1 MKLLHHIVLTFV
13 ILWTCNLTGQE
24 VIQKA
29 SRSDLRSYGK
39 EIKMVSVFG
48 EKATVTVR
56 GADVTEVKV
65 LLRPVSR
72 NSDREKAAADLK
84 YINYSVE
91 KEGDRLIIRNFFR
104 GNPGQIT
111 SNLSMDI
118 EIVMPHSVQAVIT
131 NLYGPVKISNIAL
144 VNATVSFGSLHL
156 TGISSESIIKA
167 RYSDMELEAVC
178 GKLEITSEKSDIN
191 VAALDAA
198 TVINC
203 SYGTAEL
210 ETAGPGPLIVRGY
223 RTTVNIMADEP
234 GKYQYNLRSAQ
245 GTIIM
250 PDGKQYRNQPV
261 EVTPLSPAGLIDVT
275 TSYCDITIAKK

>member
-1 MKLLHHIVLTFV
+1 MKLLHYIALTSV
-13 ILWTCNLTGQE
+13 MLWTFNLAGQE

-29 SRSDLRSYGK
+29 SGSDERSFGK
-39 EIKMVSVFG
+39 EIKAVSVFG
-48 EKATVTVR
+48 EKASVTVR
-56 GADVTEVKV
+56 GADVAEVKV

-72 NSDREKAAADLK
+72 NSDKGKAVADLK

-91 KEGDRLIIRNFFR
+91 KEGDRLIIRNSFR

-111 SNLSMDI
+111 SNLTMEI
-118 EIVMPHSVQAVIT
+118 EIVMPNSVQADIT
-131 NLYGPVKISNIAL
+131 NLYGPVKISNIAS
-144 VNATVSFGSLHL
+144 VNVSVSFGSLRL

-167 RYSDMELEAVC
+167 RYSDMELEAVH

-191 VAALDAA
+191 ATALDA
-198 TVINC
+198 TTDINC
-203 SYGTAEL
+203 SYGTANF
-210 ETAGPGPLIVRGY
+210 ETVGAEPLTVRGY
-223 RTTVNIMADEP
+223 RTTVNIRVDDP
-234 GKYQYNLRSAQ
+234 GKYQYNLRSPQ

-261 EVTPLSPAGLIDVT
+261 EVTPRSPAGLIDVT